1 MFAALSGFGIINL
14 SCLLIRR
21 RQAQCL
27 TTLMI
32 QIYEKKTNGWSS
44 GLSPDD

>member
-21 RQAQCL
+21 RQAQFL
-27 TTLMI
+27 TTI
-32 QIYEKKTNGWSS
+32 NDTN
-44 GLSPDD
+44 L